1 MDIKYTIE
9 ILTKDIQDIEKLVGK
24 LQNSKEASAI
34 ELDLAM
40 SKLRNVYEIL
50 TMIKADRL
58 NALIDPP
65 PGKTESGAEAVP
77 ETQAVPEP
85 EAEPEAEAVPEKQDL
100 PEPEA
105 EPETEPEAEAVA
117 PSESAPEAEEVTKP
131 AAETPPETEAEE
143 PEIPGQTPSASGQK
157 EGAILAEKFKA
168 GSSINENLAETRGEA
183 QDTKLIGQP
192 IDHIARHIGI
202 NDRFLII
209 RELFDGNSEDFSKL
223 ITRLDG
229 AQTYQNAHGML
240 EEHFAGSMDHE
251 GVEILSG
258 LVKRRYLR

>member
-24 LQNSKEASAI
+24 LQNSKDASAI

-58 NALIDPP
+58 NELVDPSP
-65 PGKTESGAEAVP
+65 VETEAVP
-77 ETQAVPEP
+77 ETEPEAETEAEPEAETEVEP
-85 EAEPEAEAVPEKQDL
+85 EAEPEAE
-100 PEPEA
+100 
-105 EPETEPEAEAVA
+105 PETPSQSPIASEPKDT
-117 PSESAPEAEEVTKP
+117 S
-131 AAETPPETEAEE
+131 
-143 PEIPGQTPSASGQK
+143 
-157 EGAILAEKFKA
+157 ILAEKFQA
-168 GSSINENLAETRGEA
+168 ESSINENLAETRGEP
-183 QDTKLIGQP
+183 QETKLIGQP
-192 IDHIARHIGI
+192 IDNIARNIGI

-209 RELFDGNSEDFSKL
+209 RELFDGNAEGFSSL
-223 ITRLDG
+223 IANLDG
-229 AQTYQNAHGML
+229 AESYQNAHRLL
-240 EEHFAGSMDHE
+240 EEHFVGSMDHE

>member
-50 TMIKADRL
+50 TMIKSDRL

-65 PGKTESGAEAVP
+65 PGKTGSGAEAVP

-85 EAEPEAEAVPEKQDL
+85 EA
-100 PEPEA
+100 
-105 EPETEPEAEAVA
+105 EPEAEAVA

-157 EGAILAEKFKA
+157 ESAILAEKFKA

>member
-1 MDIKYTIE
+1 M
-9 ILTKDIQDIEKLVGK
+9 GK

-58 NALIDPP
+58 NDLVDSA
-65 PGKTESGAEAVP
+65 PGETEAVP
-77 ETQAVPEP
+77 ETQAGPESEAITEAHTETVPEAHTETAP
-85 EAEPEAEAVPEKQDL
+85 EAGAKVQTGTAPEAEAKAQTGT
-100 PEPEA
+100 A
-105 EPETEPEAEAVA
+105 PEAEA
-117 PSESAPEAEEVTKP
+117 
-131 AAETPPETEAEE
+131 EE
-143 PEIPGQTPSASGQK
+143 PATPSQTPSVSEPK
-157 EGAILAEKFKA
+157 ETSILAEKFRA
-168 GSSINENLAETRGEA
+168 ESSINENLAETRGEH
-183 QDTKLIGQP
+183 QDKKLIGQP
-192 IDHIARHIGI
+192 IDNIARNIGI

-209 RELFDGNSEDFSKL
+209 RELFDGNSEGFSSL
-223 ITRLDG
+223 IANLDG
-229 AQTYQNAHGML
+229 AESYQNAHGLL

>member
-58 NALIDPP
+58 MDLVDPS
-65 PGKTESGAEAVP
+65 PGKTESEPEAVP
-77 ETQAVPEP
+77 ESQAGQEP
-85 EAEPEAEAVPEKQDL
+85 EAETGIPSEAAPEAEAVIPPSPESPPESL
-100 PEPEA
+100 PE
-105 EPETEPEAEAVA
+105 
-117 PSESAPEAEEVTKP
+117 S
-131 AAETPPETEAEE
+131 PPETEAGE
-143 PEIPGQTPSASGQK
+143 PEIPSQTPSASEQK
-157 EGAILAEKFKA
+157 ETAILAEKFKA
-168 GSSINENLAETRGEA
+168 ESSINENMAGTRGA
-183 QDTKLIGQP
+183 PQDAKLIGQP
-192 IDHIARHIGI
+192 IDNIARNIGI

-209 RELFDGNSEDFSKL
+209 RELFEGNSEGFSSL
-223 ITRLDG
+223 IAHLDG
-229 AQTYQNAHGML
+229 AETYQNAHGLL

>member
-58 NALIDPP
+58 NELVDPS
-65 PGKTESGAEAVP
+65 PGETEAVP
-77 ETQAVPEP
+77 ETQAGPEP
-85 EAEPEAEAVPEKQDL
+85 EAETAPQPETANDAEAEPQPEIATGAEAEAQTTPEI
-100 PEPEA
+100 PP
-105 EPETEPEAEAVA
+105 EAVA
-117 PSESAPEAEEVTKP
+117 
-131 AAETPPETEAEE
+131 EE
-143 PEIPGQTPSASGQK
+143 PASEPK
-157 EGAILAEKFKA
+157 ETSILAEKFVA
-168 GSSINENLAETRGEA
+168 ESSINENLAETRGEP

-192 IDHIARHIGI
+192 IDNIARNIGI

-209 RELFDGNSEDFSKL
+209 RELFDGNSEGFSSL
-223 ITRLDG
+223 IANLDG
-229 AQTYQNAHGML
+229 AENYQNAHGLL